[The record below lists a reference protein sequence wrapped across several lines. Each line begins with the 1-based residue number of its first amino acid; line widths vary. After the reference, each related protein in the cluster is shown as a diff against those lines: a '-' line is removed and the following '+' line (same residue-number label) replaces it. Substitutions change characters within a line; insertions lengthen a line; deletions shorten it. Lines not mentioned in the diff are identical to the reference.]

1 MNSPAKTE
9 AVIFDI
15 GNVLITWAP
24 ERYYDQTYGED
35 RRRALFSELD
45 MHGMNDRIDRGADF
59 KDTIY
64 AFAEAHPDWAREI
77 RDWHDQWLT
86 MAGPPIEGSIACL
99 RELRTKGVPV
109 FALSN
114 FGVGSF
120 AITEVHWPV
129 LTEFDRRYISG
140 HMQTAKPD
148 AEIYAMVEADC
159 GIDPGALLFIDDK
172 PENIA
177 AAAARGWQTHL
188 FDGPAA
194 LRDRLVREDLL

>member
-1 MNSPAKTE
+1 MIE

-15 GNVLITWAP
+15 GNVLITWQP
-24 ERYYDQTYGED
+24 ERYYDRTSGED
-35 RRRALFSELD
+35 RRRALFFELD
-45 MHGMNDRIDRGADF
+45 MHEMNDRIDRGADF

-86 MAGPPIEGSIACL
+86 MAGPPIDGSIDCL
-99 RELRTKGVPV
+99 RALRAKRVPV

-120 AITEVHWPV
+120 AISEEKWPV

-140 HMQTAKPD
+140 HMKTAKPD

-159 GIDPGALLFIDDK
+159 RIDPAGLLFIDDK

-177 AAAARGWQTHL
+177 AADARAWQTHL
-188 FDGPAA
+188 FDGSEG
-194 LRDRLVREDLL
+194 LRTRLESEGLL

>member
-1 MNSPAKTE
+1 MTSLPKIQ

-24 ERYYDQTYGED
+24 ERYYDRVYGQD
-35 RRRALFSELD
+35 RRRALFADLD
-45 MHGMNDRIDRGADF
+45 LHEMNDQIDRGADF

-64 AFAEAHPDWAREI
+64 AWADANPEWRREI
-77 RDWHDQWLT
+77 RDWHDHWLT

-99 RELRTKGVPV
+99 RALRAKGMPV

-114 FGVGSF
+114 FGIGSF

-140 HMQTAKPD
+140 HMKTAKPD
-148 AEIYAMVEADC
+148 AAIYAMVEADC
-159 GIDPGALLFIDDK
+159 AIDPRGLLFIDDR

-188 FDGPAA
+188 FDGPGP
-194 LRDRLVREDLL
+194 LRARLEHEGLL

>member
-1 MNSPAKTE
+1 MIE

-15 GNVLITWAP
+15 GNVLITWQP
-24 ERYYDQTYGED
+24 ERYYDRVYGED
-35 RRRALFSELD
+35 RRRALFADLD

-64 AFAEAHPDWAREI
+64 AFAEANPNWAREI
-77 RDWHDQWLT
+77 RDWHDHWLT
-86 MAGPPIEGSIACL
+86 MAGPPIDGSIACL
-99 RELRTKGVPV
+99 RALRAKGVPV

-120 AITEVHWPV
+120 AITEIHWPV

-159 GIDPGALLFIDDK
+159 GIDPGALLFIDDR
-172 PENIA
+172 PENIEA
-177 AAAARGWQTHL
+177 ADARGWQTHL
-188 FDGPAA
+188 FDRPEG
-194 LRDRLVREDLL
+194 LRARLESEGLL